1 MLTGEHGEVPLPVT
15 VKIAADPVG
24 GIAEGTVS
32 WRGLSVLVTIPT
44 HEGRDPRD
52 LQQAAIDRAVEVAKA
67 FIFAQNGKPDT

>member
-1 MLTGEHGEVPLPVT
+1 MIT
-15 VKIAADPVG
+15 VKIAADPEG

-44 HEGRDPRD
+44 HEGRDPKD

-67 FIFAQNGKPDT
+67 FIFAQQRRSDT

>member
-1 MLTGEHGEVPLPVT
+1 MIT

-24 GIAEGTVS
+24 GVAEGIVS
-32 WRGLSVLVTIPT
+32 WRGLSVFVTIPT

-67 FIFAQNGKPDT
+67 FIFAQKNRSDA